1 MKFLVTVTPRQ
12 VAPMPPGAIADVLS
26 AQRDWLKQKLEDGT
40 LDCAYGFI
48 GGGGVGI
55 ANADSIEEMHAL
67 LVQSPGFP
75 IGDNKADSS
84 GRRNTSSERGRDG
97 REGQGV
103 GEGGAGA
110 DAVARTA
117 AGRADGSPPLV
128 LAGDRAWRHKP

>member
-12 VAPMPPGAIADVLS
+12 VAPMPPGAIAEVLS
-26 AQRDWLKQKLEDGT
+26 AQRDWLTQKLEDGT

-75 IGDNKADSS
+75 IGDNEVRPPRRPQRDD
-84 GRRNTSSERGRDG
+84 GRRHRRLAASCQHDA
-97 REGQGV
+97 
-103 GEGGAGA
+103 GAGELT
-110 DAVARTA
+110 RPHHT
-117 AGRADGSPPLV
+117 RF
-128 LAGDRAWRHKP
+128 R

>member
-1 MKFLVTVTPRQ
+1 MKFLVAVTPRQ
-12 VAPMPPGAIADVLS
+12 VAPMPPGAIAEVLS

-75 IGDNKADSS
+75 IGDNEVRPLGDFNETIEA
-84 GRRNTSSERGRDG
+84 GIVALRRLASMMPGP
-97 REGQGV
+97 
-103 GEGGAGA
+103 AG
-110 DAVARTA
+110 
-117 AGRADGSPPLV
+117 
-128 LAGDRAWRHKP
+128 